1 MIKMLTKAEIQTI
14 RSLGDKKGRNA
25 AGLFVA
31 EGPKLVTELVAGMG
45 MAAPLRVRRVLCTV
59 AGAEHFGKAVRA
71 LRGGHAVG
79 GPGDVLGE
87 GSGIVRSQNSGLQSP
102 GGWHGGPEVISHKEM
117 ERISSLKTPSDML
130 ALVEI
135 PRHGLSVRG
144 LSGEL
149 SLALDGVQDPGNMG
163 TILRLADWFGM
174 RDVIC
179 SETTADC
186 FNPKVVQATMG
197 AIARVRVHYVPLARW
212 LGEVRAAG
220 IPVYGT
226 FLDGEPIYDAA
237 LSPGGVIVMGS
248 EGQGVSPEVA
258 ELVSR
263 RLFIPP
269 FPVGEPTSE
278 SLNVATATAIV
289 CSEFRRRG

>member
-1 MIKMLTKAEIQTI
+1 M
-14 RSLGDKKGRNA
+14 
-25 AGLFVA
+25 
-31 EGPKLVTELVAGMG
+31 
-45 MAAPLRVRRVLCTV
+45 
-59 AGAEHFGKAVRA
+59 
-71 LRGGHAVG
+71 
-79 GPGDVLGE
+79 
-87 GSGIVRSQNSGLQSP
+87 QSP
-102 GGWHGGPEVISHKEM
+102 GGWHGSPEVISHKEM
-117 ERISSLKTPSDML
+117 ELISSLKTPSDML

-144 LSGEL
+144 LSGVL